1 MRPKPPA
8 QKFLKNLLTNN
19 LLFVII
25 SSSNER
31 EIIEMSYEE
40 ALEILIQLM
49 IENQDVL
56 LRLKEGEEK
65 ENEENV

>member
-1 MRPKPPA
+1 
-8 QKFLKNLLTNN
+8 
-19 LLFVII
+19 
-25 SSSNER
+25 
-31 EIIEMSYEE
+31 MSYEE

-65 ENEENV
+65 ENEENEEMRGW

>member
-1 MRPKPPA
+1 
-8 QKFLKNLLTNN
+8 
-19 LLFVII
+19 
-25 SSSNER
+25 
-31 EIIEMSYEE
+31 MSYEE

-65 ENEENV
+65 ESEENV

>member
-1 MRPKPPA
+1 
-8 QKFLKNLLTNN
+8 
-19 LLFVII
+19 
-25 SSSNER
+25 
-31 EIIEMSYEE
+31 MSYEE

-65 ENEENV
+65 ENEENGRI

>member
-1 MRPKPPA
+1 
-8 QKFLKNLLTNN
+8 
-19 LLFVII
+19 
-25 SSSNER
+25 
-31 EIIEMSYEE
+31 MSYEE

-65 ENEENV
+65 ESEENVSD

>member
-1 MRPKPPA
+1 
-8 QKFLKNLLTNN
+8 
-19 LLFVII
+19 
-25 SSSNER
+25 
-31 EIIEMSYEE
+31 MSYEE

>member
-1 MRPKPPA
+1 M
-8 QKFLKNLLTNN
+8 T
-19 LLFVII
+19 
-25 SSSNER
+25 
-31 EIIEMSYEE
+31 YEE

-65 ENEENV
+65 